1 MIPFKSVG
9 IAQDTEKITH
19 ELLNWLAGRERILNI
34 ISIPYNSARIF
45 VQVILKTTYENKKIL
60 YITEENEQDIDL
72 VDCIKKLTAYRD
84 YSYLRKNKGFV
95 KNPAGLQICN
105 HRMALELHNKYDLV
119 VYDDICNFS
128 KYSKCEIFELLQ
140 SFYNNGSRIICRSI
154 ETIFQEAKTID
165 IPINDYRTPLTEPR
179 IITTR
184 IDVNK
189 DIPYVAYEYLI
200 WSIKSDRK
208 VIIYVP
214 DKEKAENVYNYLM
227 NLRESLHN
235 NIMYFRSS
243 SDLKLLQNFI
253 KNKKGIIIMD
263 CVTGLDLDFR
273 DADIMVYFAD
283 DRVFD
288 YKKLIYFCGKVGR
301 DSGFGNGEV
310 IFLARETTKDMEI
323 AKDIARSF
331 NKQAWELGLLN
342 I

>member
-9 IAQDTEKITH
+9 VAQAREKINL
-19 ELLNWLAGRERILNI
+19 ELINWISGKEKILNI
-34 ISIPYNSARIF
+34 ISIPYNSAMIF
-45 VQVILKTTYENKKIL
+45 TDIILNIISENKRIL
-60 YITEENEQDIDL
+60 YITEENERNINIIE
-72 VDCIKKLTAYRD
+72 CIKKGSSFRD
-84 YSYLRKNKGFV
+84 YSYLRKN
-95 KNPAGLQICN
+95 NSRLNTATHLLISNYERALQIDIN
-105 HRMALELHNKYDLV
+105 YDYV
-119 VYDDICNFS
+119 IYDDIGSFP
-128 KYSKCEIFELLQ
+128 KYSKFEILELLAT
-140 SFYNNGSRIICRSI
+140 YYKNGSRIVCRSI
-154 ETIFQEAKTID
+154 EPIFQNARIID
-165 IPINDYRTPLTEPR
+165 IPIKDSRTPIAEPR

-189 DIPYVAYEYLI
+189 DIPYVAYEYLV

-214 DKEKAENVYNYLM
+214 DEERAENVYKYLI
-227 NLRESLHN
+227 NLRDSLHN
-235 NIMYFRSS
+235 NIMYFKNID
-243 SDLKLLQNFI
+243 DLKLLQNFI

-263 CVTGLDLDFR
+263 CMNELDVDFK
-273 DADIMVYFAD
+273 DTDIMVYFAD

-301 DSGFGNGEV
+301 TSDSGSGEV
-310 IFLARETTKDMEI
+310 VFLARESTKDMEI